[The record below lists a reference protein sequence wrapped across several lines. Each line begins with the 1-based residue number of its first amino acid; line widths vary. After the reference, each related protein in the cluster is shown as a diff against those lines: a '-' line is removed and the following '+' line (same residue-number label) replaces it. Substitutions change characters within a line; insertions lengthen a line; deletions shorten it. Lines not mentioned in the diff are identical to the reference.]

1 MHFDAISSVSFK
13 TVRRLLFPLA
23 LAGMI
28 LCGVL
33 LLNFT
38 ASNPTH
44 RRYSSQTP
52 LTTGQGT
59 GVEIGQDAERIL
71 SKDLGVPP
79 NDRSGQRQCICVKG
93 ATLNSDCN
101 SCLIILASISGFR
114 RPDFVSSS
122 FIAESKNQQS
132 LLYTNRDFPQIQDY
146 VQAAKALHRPLWVYI
161 RVNTAIDSAYR
172 ELVES
177 TGGGIV
183 RYFSV
188 PGYQDPTDRAA
199 QTGLVI
205 SVTLFSGT
213 LLIEL
218 RPNLRLSRRK
228 PRRSA
233 EQSVEDGEDFVHRIK
248 SKALSR
254 LDKDD
259 H

>member
-1 MHFDAISSVSFK
+1 MRMDTAPKVRFK
-13 TVRRLLFPLA
+13 TARRSLFLLTLP
-23 LAGMI
+23 GMI
-28 LCGVL
+28 LCGIL

-59 GVEIGQDAERIL
+59 AVEIGLDAERIL
-71 SKDLGVPP
+71 AKDLGLTP
-79 NDRSGQRQCICVKG
+79 NDRAGQRRCICESG
-93 ATLNSDCN
+93 ATFKNECD
-101 SCLIILASISGFR
+101 SCFITLPDITGFR
-114 RPDFVSSS
+114 RPDFISSK

-132 LLYTNRDFPQIQDY
+132 LLYTNRDFAQIQDY

-161 RVNTAIDSAYR
+161 RVDTAVDPPYR
-172 ELVES
+172 DLVES

-183 RYFSV
+183 RYFTV
-188 PGYQDPTDRAA
+188 PGYQDPTDRTAR
-199 QTGLVI
+199 TGLVVC
-205 SVTLFSGT
+205 VTLFSGN

-218 RPNLRLSRRK
+218 HPNLRLSTHRR
-228 PRRSA
+228 RRSA
-233 EQSVEDGEDFVHRIK
+233 EQSVQDGEDFVQKVR

>member
-1 MHFDAISSVSFK
+1 MRFDTVPKVSFK
-13 TVRRLLFPLA
+13 TIRRLLFLLA

-28 LCGVL
+28 LCGIL

-38 ASNPTH
+38 ASNPTR

-59 GVEIGQDAERIL
+59 GAEIGQDAERIL

-79 NDRSGQRQCICVKG
+79 NDRSGQRQCICVRG
-93 ATLNSDCN
+93 AALNSDCN
-101 SCLIILASISGFR
+101 SCLITLSGISGFR

-161 RVNTAIDSAYR
+161 RVNTDIDPAYR
-172 ELVES
+172 DLVES

-183 RYFSV
+183 RYFTV
-188 PGYQDPTDRAA
+188 PGYQDPTDREA
-199 QTGLVI
+199 QTGLVVC
-205 SVTLFSGT
+205 VTMFSGN

-218 RPNLRLSRRK
+218 RPRLRVSRRK

-233 EQSVEDGEDFVHRIK
+233 GQSVQDGEDFVHRVR

-259 H
+259 Q

>member
-1 MHFDAISSVSFK
+1 MQFYAISSASFK
-13 TVRRLLFPLA
+13 TARRLLFPLA

-59 GVEIGQDAERIL
+59 GAEIGQDAERIL

-79 NDRSGQRQCICVKG
+79 NDSSGQRQCICVNG

-101 SCLIILASISGFR
+101 SCLIILSGISGFR

-146 VQAAKALHRPLWVYI
+146 VQAAKALHRPLWVFI
-161 RVNTAIDSAYR
+161 RVNTEIDPAYR
-172 ELVES
+172 DLVES

-183 RYFSV
+183 RYFTV
-188 PGYQDPTDRAA
+188 PDYQDPTDRTAR
-199 QTGLVI
+199 TGLIVC
-205 SVTLFSGT
+205 VTLFSGN
-213 LLIEL
+213 LFIEL
-218 RPNLRLSRRK
+218 RPNFRLSRRK

-233 EQSVEDGEDFVHRIK
+233 EQSVKDGEDFVQKIR
-248 SKALSR
+248 SKARSR

-259 H
+259 Q

>member
-1 MHFDAISSVSFK
+1 MRFDTLPKITLK
-13 TVRRLLFPLA
+13 TTRRLLFLLA

-59 GVEIGQDAERIL
+59 GVAIGVDAERIL
-71 SKDLGVPP
+71 AKDLGVPQ
-79 NDRSGQRQCICVKG
+79 NDRAGQRQCICASG
-93 ATLNSDCN
+93 AIFKSECN
-101 SCLIILASISGFR
+101 SCLITLAGITGFR
-114 RPDFVSSS
+114 RPDFMSSH

-132 LLYTNRDFPQIQDY
+132 LLYTNRDFAQIQDY

-161 RVNTAIDSAYR
+161 RVNTAVDSAYR
-172 ELVES
+172 DLVES

-183 RYFSV
+183 RYFTV
-188 PGYQDPTDRAA
+188 PGYQDPTDQAA

-205 SVTLFSGT
+205 CVTLFSGT

-218 RPNLRLSRRK
+218 RPNLLLSRRK

-233 EQSVEDGEDFVHRIK
+233 EQSVEDGEDFVHKIR

-259 H
+259 R

>member
-1 MHFDAISSVSFK
+1 MRFNTVPKVSFK
-13 TVRRLLFPLA
+13 TIRRLLLFLT

-33 LLNFT
+33 LLNIT

-59 GVEIGQDAERIL
+59 GVAIGLDAERIL
-71 SKDLGVPP
+71 AKELGVPQ
-79 NDRSGQRQCICVKG
+79 NDRSGQRQCICASG
-93 ATLNSDCN
+93 AIFKNECN
-101 SCLIILASISGFR
+101 SCLITLAGITGFR
-114 RPDFVSSS
+114 RPDFVSSH

-132 LLYTNRDFPQIQDY
+132 LLYTNRDFAQIQDY

-161 RVNTAIDSAYR
+161 RVNTDIDPAYSD
-172 ELVES
+172 LVES

-183 RYFSV
+183 RYFTV
-188 PGYQDPTDRAA
+188 PGYQDPTDQAA
-199 QTGLVI
+199 QTGLVVC
-205 SVTLFSGT
+205 VTLFSGN

-218 RPNLRLSRRK
+218 LPNVRVSRHR

-233 EQSVEDGEDFVHRIK
+233 EQSVKDVETFVRGVRD
-248 SKALSR
+248 KALSR

-259 H
+259 Q